1 MKNESGFTLIEM
13 LVVLALSV
21 ILVFLSLPALQTTV
35 RQAKMRGFAQEMTVM
50 MRQAR
55 LDAIKSSA
63 QAVVRIVLPTPA
75 DPIGKLMAFSDRD
88 GDGKLGA
95 TEPVL
100 GALELPSGVL
110 FKDPLGKLDKDSV
123 SGFSANADDSGGPNV
138 ALFQRDGS
146 IAAVGAFRL
155 GDELENYLEVRVEP
169 AATARIEVHKW
180 QDNAWIANGDKGE
193 AWTWN

>member
-1 MKNESGFTLIEM
+1 MTNQRGFTLIEM

-21 ILVFLSLPALQTTV
+21 MLLFLSLPSLLTTM
-35 RQAKMRGFAQEMTVM
+35 RQSKLRGIAQEVAVL

-63 QAVVRIVLPTPA
+63 QAVVRIVPATGA
-75 DPIGKLMAFSDRD
+75 DPIGKIMAFSDRD
-88 GDGKLGA
+88 GNGKLGA

-100 GALELPSGVL
+100 GTLELPNAVF

-123 SGFSANADDSGGPNV
+123 SGFSANADDPGGPNV

-146 IAAVGAFRL
+146 ITAVGAFRL
-155 GDELENYLEVRVEP
+155 CDGLDKCLAVR
-169 AATARIEVHKW
+169 A
-180 QDNAWIANGDKGE
+180 
-193 AWTWN
+193 